1 MDNLRT
7 WNTRFLFYSLFW
19 MELRFFVG
27 FFFFFELDFK
37 RQGEANNFFANFHGH
52 LETEV

>member
-1 MDNLRT
+1 MEHKIFVLFT
-7 WNTRFLFYSLFW
+7 FLDGIEVFCW
-19 MELRFFVG
+19 FF